1 MRWPG
6 TSRISVTGLKV
17 FIPAIVYWAIDRK
30 TGVFCNL
37 AIFGTGENKETE

>member
-1 MRWPG
+1 VAWHLSDIG
-6 TSRISVTGLKV
+6 HWFESF